1 MKMKKKKREKR
12 GKNEKKR
19 KIKYMRKIG
28 RESSKKTIERF
39 KKARVRRKIS
49 IIFFGVFL

>member
-1 MKMKKKKREKR
+1 MG

-19 KIKYMRKIG
+19 KIKIYMRKIG
-28 RESSKKTIERF
+28 RESSKKKNDSIERF
-39 KKARVRRKIS
+39 KKARIRRRIS